1 MIMIRHYT
9 SLLYNFILNIMNIM
23 NTKNI
28 MNIQTNQNNSIKQLS
43 NKKNID
49 DPMTLNEMKLLIHLN
64 VSNENMF
71 RLINCLYGLD
81 WISLTELKNYVSLKT
96 SILTKEITDYN
107 ENLKHK
113 SQSQKKA
120 INYLIENLNKCLK
133 IEETIIHII
142 SEFIYGYKL

>member
-1 MIMIRHYT
+1 MIMIRH
-9 SLLYNFILNIMNIM
+9 LLYNFILNIMNIM

>member
-1 MIMIRHYT
+1 MIMIIH
-9 SLLYNFILNIMNIM
+9 LLYNFILNIMNIM

-142 SEFIYGYKL
+142 GEFIYGYKL

>member
-1 MIMIRHYT
+1 MIRH
-9 SLLYNFILNIMNIM
+9 LLYNFILNIMNIM

>member
-1 MIMIRHYT
+1 MIRHYT

>member
-1 MIMIRHYT
+1 
-9 SLLYNFILNIMNIM
+9 M
-23 NTKNI
+23 NTVNTMNTI
-28 MNIQTNQNNSIKQLS
+28 DTVNIQPNQNNNIKQLS

-49 DPMTLNEMKLLIHLN
+49 EPMTLNEMKLLIHLN

-81 WISLTELKNYVSLKT
+81 WLSLTELKNYVSLKT
-96 SILTKEITDYN
+96 SILTKEIINYN
-107 ENLKHK
+107 DNLKDK

-120 INYLIENLNKCLK
+120 IIYLIENLNKCLK

-142 SEFIYGYKL
+142 SEFISGYRL

>member
-1 MIMIRHYT
+1 
-9 SLLYNFILNIMNIM
+9 M
-23 NTKNI
+23 NTI
-28 MNIQTNQNNSIKQLS
+28 DTVNIQPNQNNNIKQLS

-49 DPMTLNEMKLLIHLN
+49 EPMTLNEMKLLIHLN

-81 WISLTELKNYVSLKT
+81 WLSLTELKNYVSLKT
-96 SILTKEITDYN
+96 SILTKEIINYN
-107 ENLKHK
+107 DNLKDK

-120 INYLIENLNKCLK
+120 IIYLIENLNKCLK

-142 SEFIYGYKL
+142 SEFISGYRL